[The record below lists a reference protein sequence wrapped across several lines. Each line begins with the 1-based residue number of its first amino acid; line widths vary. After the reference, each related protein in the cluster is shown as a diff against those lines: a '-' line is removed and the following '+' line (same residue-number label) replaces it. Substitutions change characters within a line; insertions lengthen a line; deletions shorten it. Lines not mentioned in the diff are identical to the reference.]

1 MRIPALALFVC
12 ALFIGASA
20 HATTIEEVTSKGGI
34 KAWLVE
40 DHQLPLISLRFA
52 FRGGVEQDPD
62 DRQGLANLAM
72 GLMTEGAGTYDA
84 AAFQQQLA
92 DHSISLQFAAGRDE
106 LSGGLKCLR
115 EERATGFDLLR
126 LALASPRFDDAAIA
140 RAKARQLTGIRYQL
154 GSPDWQA
161 RYGLLSHIFAGHP
174 YDRRSLG
181 TEKTL
186 AAITPADIKAF
197 AADHLARDN
206 LLIAVAGDI
215 TPAELGD
222 ALDQIFGKLAATAKL
237 APVVDVVWPR
247 DTPSILVPR
256 DGTQTSLLFARPG
269 PKRLDPD
276 WYAAEIANYILG
288 GGGFSSR
295 LMHEVRDK
303 NGLTYGISTDLAPM
317 DHAAM
322 IVGDAATD
330 NPKTG
335 NAWDIT
341 RAVWKN
347 FFMNGATPEEIQG
360 AKDYLTGSLPLAMTS
375 TDAIAG
381 VLVGMQ
387 EERLGRDYLDRY
399 KSLIDGATAADVM
412 HVIKRWFDPAQL
424 TLVMVGKPEG
434 VTPSVTE
441 PQVKE

>member
-1 MRIPALALFVC
+1 MRISPLIVFTC
-12 ALFIGASA
+12 ALFMCAPA
-20 HATTIEEVTSKGGI
+20 RATMIEEVTSKGGI

-40 DHQLPLISLRFA
+40 DHKLPLIAMHFA
-52 FRGGVEQDPD
+52 FRGGVEQDPQ
-62 DRQGLANLAM
+62 DRQGLATLTM
-72 GLMTEGAGTYDA
+72 SLMTEGAGSYDA
-84 AAFQQQLA
+84 NAFQQQLA
-92 DHSISLQFAAGRDE
+92 DHSISLHFAAGRDD
-106 LSGGLKCLR
+106 LSGGLKFLR

-126 LALASPRFDDAAIA
+126 VALTAPRFDDAAIA
-140 RAKARQLTGIRYQL
+140 RAKSRQLTGIRYQL
-154 GSPDWQA
+154 GDPDWQA
-161 RYGLLSHIFAGHP
+161 RYALLSHIFAGHP

-186 AAITPADIKAF
+186 AAITRADIQVF

-215 TPAELGD
+215 TPVELGD
-222 ALDQIFGKLAATAKL
+222 ALDQTFGKLSLKVKL
-237 APVVDVVWPR
+237 APVVEVIWPH
-247 DTPSILVPR
+247 DTPAILVPR

-317 DHAAM
+317 EHAAM

-335 NAWDIT
+335 KAWDIT

-347 FFMNGATPEEIQG
+347 FFANGATPEEIQG
-360 AKDYLTGSLPLAMTS
+360 AKDYLTGALPLAMTS

-381 VLVGMQ
+381 VLVSMQ

-412 HVIKRWFDPAQL
+412 NVIKRWFDPAQL

-434 VTPSVTE
+434 ITPSVTE